1 MWDVMIVDV
10 WHGDVLA
17 VIAGVSRARARRIR
31 RGWRS
36 RRIKGTRAVVCR
48 ADTGLLSPQP

>member
-17 VIAGVSRARARRIR
+17 VISGVSQARARRIR
-31 RGWRS
+31 RVWRS

-48 ADTGLLSPQP
+48 ADTGPLTPQP